1 MKNKIKPNQ
10 NQKRESNL
18 HMVGVMLSDSYIEKL
33 KHLLF
38 HNKRTCRGQIMAW
51 IDEETRLIAKER
63 RA

>member
-33 KHLLF
+33 KQLLI
-38 HNKRTCRGQIMAW
+38 HHKRTCRGQIMAW
-51 IDEETRLIAKER
+51 IDEETRIIAKEVQV
-63 RA
+63 